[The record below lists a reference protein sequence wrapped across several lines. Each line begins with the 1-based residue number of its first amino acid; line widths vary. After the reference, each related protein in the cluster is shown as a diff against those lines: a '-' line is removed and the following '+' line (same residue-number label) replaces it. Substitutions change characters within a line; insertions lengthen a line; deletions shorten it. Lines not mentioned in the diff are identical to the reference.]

1 MFPPSSLLTLPLEV
15 RQHIYSYL
23 LINKYPELFL
33 WSYRNYSAYCLS
45 LTCRQLYRDV
55 LHYYYAK
62 NVFRLSLIDYECLPT
77 QLPAWSK
84 RRAEYLEINLK
95 RVQHLQLEMELY
107 DDGLSDPLQVEQP
120 EWFRRALIRARQGS
134 VERLWLKS
142 LDIQVCGPRSWSE
155 ICDYT
160 AQGTDE
166 EMARYKAFL
175 QPLRGRIGKLT
186 IFGRE
191 VTLDD
196 KDVGVDDDT
205 VIDDCNGNSGGY
217 IFDS

>member
-1 MFPPSSLLTLPLEV
+1 MLPSSSLLTLPLEV

-45 LTCRQLYRDV
+45 LTCRQFYLEV
-55 LHYYYAK
+55 LNYYYAK

-107 DDGLSDPLQVEQP
+107 DDGLSDPLQEEQP
-120 EWFRRALIRARQGS
+120 KWFRAALMRARQGS
-134 VERLWLKS
+134 VEKCWLKS
-142 LDIQVCGPRSWSE
+142 LDIQVCGPRSWNE
-155 ICDYT
+155 YCDY
-160 AQGTDE
+160 AAQQGTDE
-166 EMARYKAFL
+166 EMARYNAFF

-191 VTLDD
+191 VMLDD
-196 KDVGVDDDT
+196 EDVGVDSDT
-205 VIDDCNGNSGGY
+205 KINDFNGISRGHY
-217 IFDS
+217 F